1 LDYKED
7 QVASNNNS
15 NSKNG
20 SAYEWLI
27 SQFTSLGVPELG
39 KVALGIYKSAR
50 TSDDFLTQI
59 RATPEYAKR
68 FAGNIARQKAGLPV
82 IDENVYL
89 AQESSYRQ
97 VLSSYGLPKGFY
109 DNPTDFTNWIAKD
122 VSPAEIGSRA
132 QVASQWVNSAD
143 PGLRASLK
151 SFYGVNHGDMV
162 AYALDSNVAL
172 PVLQKRAAA
181 AELGA
186 AASDVHLN
194 LGRNFSENLVDK
206 GVSQSTGQQAFGEV
220 AREQPT
226 ANMLA
231 GLSNVNLTTKDQ
243 VNAKLDLDPNA
254 SNKVR
259 TLASQERGRF
269 SGQNAGTNSLNGQV
283 SGSY

>member
-1 LDYKED
+1 M
-7 QVASNNNS
+7 ASNNGSYNQ
-15 NSKNG
+15 NP
-20 SAYEWLI
+20 SAYDWVLQ
-27 SQFTSLGVPELG
+27 QFEALGAPSLG
-39 KVALGIYKSAR
+39 KVALSILQEAR
-50 TSDDFLTQI
+50 SPADALMQI
-59 RATPEYAKR
+59 RATPEYAQR
-68 FAGNIARQKAGLPV
+68 FAGNLARQKAGLPML
-82 IDENVYL
+82 DEATYIN
-89 AQESSYRQ
+89 QENSYRQ
-97 VLSSYGLPKGFY
+97 VLKSFGLPKGFY
-109 DNPTDFTNWIAKD
+109 DSNSDFTNWIAKD
-122 VSPAEIGSRA
+122 VSPAEISSRA